1 MRFVTRHSYRRGLDG
16 TRVSQ
21 LHADWQQSF
30 EAVTQWQEKGF
41 EKPKFHQG
49 EHLELALDQFG
60 PFRAFWCMPWEGFL
74 QLLKHMFEI
83 SNWKTAPYTVCKHWA
98 TKSVMHYRDPAR
110 ASWYARHARHTPRT
124 PRRTR
129 HTRRKP
135 HTPRPA
141 RAATRATPMMHPAGV
156 SLRDS
161 PSQRKVRPSWAPSTG
176 EGASD
181 THGPPRAPGRQ
192 INSSLPVRTAE
203 APHTNTSVGRQSHWT
218 SGNHIRTTPDPLLIA
233 KLRYLFGFRPGKE
246 SLAKFEKAAGTWTN
260 SRRWREP
267 RLNTKPR

>member
-135 HTPRPA
+135 HTPPP
-141 RAATRATPMMHPAGV
+141 TP
-156 SLRDS
+156 
-161 PSQRKVRPSWAPSTG
+161 WADVQWAST
-176 EGASD
+176 D
-181 THGPPRAPGRQ
+181 
-192 INSSLPVRTAE
+192 
-203 APHTNTSVGRQSHWT
+203 
-218 SGNHIRTTPDPLLIA
+218 
-233 KLRYLFGFRPGKE
+233 KE
-246 SLAKFEKAAGTWTN
+246 
-260 SRRWREP
+260 
-267 RLNTKPR
+267 

>member
-16 TRVSQ
+16 ARVSQ

-192 INSSLPVRTAE
+192 INSSLPVRIAE
-203 APHTNTSVGRQSHWT
+203 APPIPSPTHATHAARHKRRSGSTSTVRHHAACPAVHARAECTASARQVHK
-218 SGNHIRTTPDPLLIA
+218 RCRA
-233 KLRYLFGFRPGKE
+233 QR
-246 SLAKFEKAAGTWTN
+246 
-260 SRRWREP
+260 
-267 RLNTKPR
+267 